1 MENLQIRENK
11 KVFKPDR
18 QLANIPDTK
27 LIYLKQADFYK
38 SLNLK
43 ALKKMNK
50 NKIP

>member
-1 MENLQIRENK
+1 LENLQIRENK
-11 KVFKPDR
+11 KIFKPDK

-43 ALKKMNK
+43 TLKKMNK